1 VNVLHMR
8 WRSKQVVYAI
18 FALATA
24 SAFMTPVGATDGQ
37 TETPEI
43 TTVRQ
48 FLAGIENHDLE
59 SQLSYLTPDAQ
70 AYRLRN
76 GKWIV
81 SQFRDVLISGAKGGG
96 ALSAVDA
103 SKSVSEPIDEIG
115 SKTFDQIA
123 TVWTHYQFLVEGKVH
138 HWGHTIYTLIN
149 QDGRWVI
156 SSVVDE
162 ATTDY
167 Q

>member
-1 VNVLHMR
+1 MSVLDIR
-8 WRSKQVVYAI
+8 WSSKQVVYAI
-18 FALATA
+18 FALACA
-24 SAFMTPVGATDGQ
+24 SAFMTPVCATNGQ

-48 FLAGIENHDLE
+48 FLAGIENHDLG
-59 SQLSYLTPDAQ
+59 SQLRYVTPDAQ

-81 SQFRDVLISGAKGGG
+81 SQIRDVLISGAQGGG
-96 ALSAVDA
+96 ALSVADA

-138 HWGHTIYTLIN
+138 HWGHTIYTLIK
-149 QDGRWVI
+149 QDDRWII

-167 Q
+167 

>member
-1 VNVLHMR
+1 MR
-8 WRSKQVVYAI
+8 WRAKEVIYAI
-18 FALATA
+18 FALA
-24 SAFMTPVGATDGQ
+24 SAHALMTPVGATDGQ
-37 TETPEI
+37 TETPKI

-48 FLAGIENHDLE
+48 FLGGIENHDLE
-59 SQLSYLTPDAQ
+59 AQLSYLTPDAQ

-81 SQFRDVLISGAKGGG
+81 SRVRDVLISGAKGGG
-96 ALSAVDA
+96 DLSSADA

-115 SKTFDQIA
+115 CKTFDRIA
-123 TVWTHYQFLVEGKVH
+123 TVWTHYQFIVKGKVD
-138 HWGHTIYTLIN
+138 HWGHTIYTLIQ
-149 QDGRWVI
+149 QDGRWLI